1 MLDGAAAAA
10 YTVDM
15 PVIFKSQA
23 TGDLLMLDKHAEALL
38 RLLGKTAS
46 APGTLTVAEMPQALV
61 ALRAIPDPRETP
73 LPATDAADNTADI
86 EDAHAAPEF
95 SFQDEPVS
103 LHQRSVPLVR
113 LIEQALAEGKPIVWG
128 V

>member
-1 MLDGAAAAA
+1 
-10 YTVDM
+10 M

-38 RLLGKTAS
+38 RILGKTAS

-61 ALRAIPDPRETP
+61 ALRAIPDPREAP
-73 LPATDAADNTADI
+73 PPAPEVAADTAGT
-86 EDAHAAPEF
+86 EGVPEAPEF